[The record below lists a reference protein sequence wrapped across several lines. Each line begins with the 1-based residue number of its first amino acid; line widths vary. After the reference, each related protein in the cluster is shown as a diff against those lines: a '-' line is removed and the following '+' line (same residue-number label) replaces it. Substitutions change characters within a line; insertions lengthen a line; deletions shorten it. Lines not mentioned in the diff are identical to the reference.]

1 MGQQSFSCEWYSKGF
16 GSLTADEEADQE
28 TRAIQEYAG
37 HLLNSIFGLS
47 VTSEFDTLVQHPARG
62 ASAGNV
68 SGVRCGRC

>member
-16 GSLTADEEADQE
+16 GSLTADEE
-28 TRAIQEYAG
+28 TRAIHEYAG

-47 VTSEFDTLVQHPARG
+47 VMSEFDTLVQHPARG

-68 SGVRCGRC
+68 SGVRCGRR

>member
-16 GSLTADEEADQE
+16 GSLTADEETDQE

-47 VTSEFDTLVQHPARG
+47 VMSEFDTLV
-62 ASAGNV
+62 
-68 SGVRCGRC
+68 